1 MSSTHTENIDQ
12 QVRRYVM
19 VFGALAVLTVL
30 TVAVGYLRLPIGA
43 AVALGLAIAAVK
55 GGLVAGYFMHLFSER
70 KVIYYLLAI
79 TVVFFLGMVVLFMSS
94 YYDQVTAAGVP

>member
-12 QVRRYVM
+12 QVRRYMM

-55 GGLVAGYFMHLFSER
+55 GGLVAGYFMHLLSER

-79 TVVFFLGMVVLFMSS
+79 TVVFFLGMVVLFTSS